1 MQSILHPACAIA
13 AALLMCCAPAKA
25 STDDA
30 RLVAAAQALAVRIDG
45 VTRDI
50 ARASNGTDSVDARLH
65 RLHAD
70 LDELSRSLPK
80 PDDRSPGAR
89 KLHAVSLLLGNL
101 DRAQSTGHAP
111 RPAHRPEPSRRAT
124 LSPTEVLHG
133 ATCPG
138 AIALSSG
145 RELDGE
151 LGAGA
156 ELWLR
161 VHVGSSVVHVDTYAS
176 TLDTEIGVFD
186 ACPEDAGRMLAVA
199 DDTFGLAAAVSVRAD
214 SGERSRWLRVRN
226 LGAGGSLSVAAGT
239 GGSVSGH
246 VRDASGQPI
255 GSSIYAFSAG
265 FLLAVANTDAG
276 GYEIPLDA
284 GDYAIV
290 SAPYD
295 GVTMMWPNVECSGY
309 PSDCNLAL
317 AQPVTVEAGATT
329 AGIDFTHGPGARI
342 IGRARDASTG
352 LPVPNTVVMATNAL
366 GLSFYA
372 TADAT
377 GRYQIGALAAGEYHV
392 VATEPGHLSQMYDRV
407 DCPVPPQS
415 CDPFGGTPVI
425 LARDTPRQGID
436 FSLRAMPTI
445 DVLADVPLGGPADD
459 VEIRVF
465 DASGTLV
472 FGQYVPTGQRTPVGP
487 LVPGSYRVV
496 ARSFAYAAQLYDHV
510 DCIDECYEEL
520 ASGTPLTIA
529 FDAPAP
535 LATFDLRELPDVTG
549 RVTDVVSGVGLAGVD
564 IALYEDAEWIRSA
577 VSAADGTYVLDHVPP
592 GHYWIKA
599 MSVDHRDTAFPA
611 AACNDYVFD
620 IATCQLANAQ
630 QVTVGD
636 DAVNDVD
643 IALPPN
649 GTIAGTVQLRG
660 LPATPP
666 RNSAQVVL
674 YDTSGTVLKL
684 VSADY
689 GNGDYVI
696 GDVAPGTYFL
706 EASNTELFAQV
717 FSGIDCP
724 LPGVTCDPTGGTP
737 VAMLQGQAVQDV
749 DFSLVSTQQIS
760 GRVTDAASGAG
771 IAGVVVDMWSSTQ
784 AHCGAS
790 ATDADGYYMILAT
803 GCTGTVALSTDAGA
817 AYVDE
822 VFDGHACPN
831 GPAYA
836 GLCSL
841 VDATPVALAT
851 QPDLVVVDF
860 ALDAR
865 DPDRVFASGFDPSPA
880 MARQLVIR

>member
-1 MQSILHPACAIA
+1 MRFIFLPACAIA
-13 AALLMCCAPAKA
+13 AALLVCSTPARS

-30 RLVAAAQALAVRIDG
+30 RLVAAAQALAIRIDG

-50 ARASNGTDSVDARLH
+50 ARASNGSDSVDVRLH

-80 PDDRSPGAR
+80 PDDGSPGAR
-89 KLHAVSLLLGNL
+89 KLHALSLLLGNL
-101 DRAQSTGHAP
+101 DRARSTGHAP
-111 RPAHRPEPSRRAT
+111 RLPHRPQPSRRGT
-124 LSPTEVLHG
+124 LSPTAVRLG
-133 ATCPG
+133 GTCSG
-138 AIALSSG
+138 AIALASG
-145 RELDGE
+145 QELDGE
-151 LGAGA
+151 LGAEA

-161 VHVGSSVVHVDTYAS
+161 VDVGSTVVRVDTYAS

-186 ACPEDAGRMLAVA
+186 ACPEDAGRMLAGA
-199 DDTFGLAAAVSVRAD
+199 DDTFGLAAAVSVRA
-214 SGERSRWLRVRN
+214 GTEERTRWLRVRN
-226 LGAGGSLSVAAGT
+226 LGAGGSLSVVAGA

-246 VRDASGQPI
+246 VRDFSGQPI
-255 GSSIYAFSAG
+255 GSSIYAYSAG

-295 GVTMMWPNVECSGY
+295 GVTMMWPNVECSGR
-309 PSDCNLAL
+309 PSECNLAL
-317 AQPVTVEAGATT
+317 AQTVTVEEGATT

-342 IGRARDASTG
+342 IGRARDAATG
-352 LPVPNTVVMATNAL
+352 LPVPNAIVMATNAL

-372 TADAT
+372 AADAT

-392 VATEPGHLSQMYDRV
+392 VATEPGHLSQLYDRV

-415 CDPFGGTPVI
+415 CDPSGGAPVI

-436 FSLRAMPTI
+436 FILRPMPTI
-445 DVLADVPLGGPADD
+445 DVLANVPVGGPADN

-465 DASGTLV
+465 DVSGNLV
-472 FGQYVPTGQRTPVGP
+472 FFGYAPSGQRTRVGP
-487 LVPGSYRVV
+487 LVPGSYRVA

-529 FDAPAP
+529 FDAAAP
-535 LATFDLRELPDVTG
+535 LATFDLRELPDITG
-549 RVTDVVSGVGLAGVD
+549 RVTDLVTGAGLANVD
-564 IALYEDAEWIRSA
+564 IALYEDAVWILDA

-592 GHYWIKA
+592 GNYWIKA
-599 MSVDHRDTAFPA
+599 VSVDHRDTAFPA
-611 AACNDYVFD
+611 AACSDYVFD
-620 IATCQLANAQ
+620 ITSCQLASAR
-630 QVTVGD
+630 QVAVGV
-636 DAVNDVD
+636 DAVSGID

-666 RNSAQVVL
+666 QDSAHVVL
-674 YDTSGTVLKL
+674 YDTSGAVLKL
-684 VSADY
+684 VSANY
-689 GNGDYVI
+689 NNGDYVI

-706 EASNTELFAQV
+706 EAVNTELFAQV

-724 LPGVTCDPTGGTP
+724 VPGVSCDPTAGTP

-760 GRVTDAASGAG
+760 GRVTDAVSGAG
-771 IAGVVVDMWSSTQ
+771 IAGAVVDMWSSTQ

-790 ATDADGYYMILAT
+790 ATDADGYYMILAAACP
-803 GCTGTVALSTDAGA
+803 GPVALSTDAGT

-831 GPAYA
+831 GPAYE

-841 VDATPVALAT
+841 ADATPVAFPT
-851 QPDLVVVDF
+851 QPDPVVVDF

-865 DPDRVFASGFDPSPA
+865 DPDMVFASGFDPSPA
-880 MARQLVIR
+880 MARQRVTR